1 MTPEGQANLKGQAG
15 LGCKRNGLLLEG
27 QVGLHIALMIR
38 LGPPP
43 ARIQGEHTRINLKL
57 RGYERDNLVGDRLEV
72 VRDKS
77 EIPEDTQL
85 KGIAQAIL
93 GVSLPPGFPLIIVR

>member
-1 MTPEGQANLKGQAG
+1 
-15 LGCKRNGLLLEG
+15 LL
-27 QVGLHIALMIR
+27 
-38 LGPPP
+38 
-43 ARIQGEHTRINLKL
+43 
-57 RGYERDNLVGDRLEV
+57 GYERDNLVGDRLEV